1 MLKLANSIHT
11 RGKLVQ
17 IVLTFL
23 IIGTTVIWCHSFTK
37 LTGVGGK
44 STAGLFLNVLLC
56 FVSFYLLFYS
66 SYIIRRRLQTTRQTN
81 SSTITSIA
89 PEVARTTTIFG
100 SKLGYVKLDVDVSIY
115 VICVDVL
122 YGYECDVVYR
132 YNVMNYTVYEYD
144 MINNIMYGCDEVL
157 CMDVIKYCGCFF
169 RF

>member
-1 MLKLANSIHT
+1 M
-11 RGKLVQ
+11 
-17 IVLTFL
+17 
-23 IIGTTVIWCHSFTK
+23 
-37 LTGVGGK
+37 
-44 STAGLFLNVLLC
+44 
-56 FVSFYLLFYS
+56 
-66 SYIIRRRLQTTRQTN
+66 
-81 SSTITSIA
+81 
-89 PEVARTTTIFG
+89 TIFG